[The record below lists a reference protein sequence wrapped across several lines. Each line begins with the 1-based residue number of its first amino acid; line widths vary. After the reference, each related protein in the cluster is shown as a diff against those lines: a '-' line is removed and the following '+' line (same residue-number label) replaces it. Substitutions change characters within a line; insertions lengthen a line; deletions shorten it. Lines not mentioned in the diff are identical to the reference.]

1 MSWVWYEEDIVQKY
15 SIILVGWTFPELANP
30 STLSTSLPALQEL
43 HDALKNGDCHFK
55 KLTPEELA
63 DRKKNWLAD
72 VNAGR
77 RERKHRAER
86 CDKGVKRSRAQVD
99 DEDEND
105 KDDEGGEDDDEGGE
119 EGTGVSSR
127 IHPVPN

>member
-1 MSWVWYEEDIVQKY
+1 MSWVWYEEDIVHKY

-43 HDALKNGDCHFK
+43 HDALKNGACRFE
-55 KLTPEELA
+55 KLTPEKLA

-86 CDKGVKRSRAQVD
+86 SDKGVKRSRADVDNED
-99 DEDEND
+99 DEE
-105 KDDEGGEDDDEGGE
+105 DDEGAEEDDERSE
-119 EGTGVSSR
+119 EGTGAR
-127 IHPVPN
+127 T